1 MKAARRASDIIE
13 AQLLDLNY
21 QHNLLELMAD
31 GVIRSEY
38 DEETV
43 KRMLEEK
50 WADIEALNYAFTV
63 IEQSY

>member
-21 QHNLLELMAD
+21 QHSLLELMAD